1 MLMLHATNKQQAI
14 EIVREAEMLYRRIYV
29 WAWAHFNCAVDFVA
43 NAKTLHNSHDSQK
56 NL

>member
-1 MLMLHATNKQQAI
+1 MLHATNKQQAI